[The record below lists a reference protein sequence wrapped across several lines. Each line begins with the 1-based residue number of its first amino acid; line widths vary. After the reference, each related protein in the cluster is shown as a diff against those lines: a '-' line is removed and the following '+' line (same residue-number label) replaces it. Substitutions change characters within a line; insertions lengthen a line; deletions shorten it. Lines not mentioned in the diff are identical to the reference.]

1 MRYYSLLI
9 VLLLSACYSSKKA
22 EKQVGKALLYYPEV
36 VAKIAR
42 NAFPCKS
49 GKIDT
54 ITKEKMLMVD
64 CPESDSIIV
73 YVNDFGYKTIHDTI
87 RIKKT
92 VKVPVK
98 VQDIMMYTYIEDSA
112 KIKIL
117 QDQIYRL
124 TNNENILTYRLT
136 HKNRVIKWL
145 IIISISL
152 SLPILFKLIVKK
164 LS

>member
-9 VLLLSACYSSKKA
+9 LLLLSACYGSKKA
-22 EKQVGKALLYYPEV
+22 EKQVDKALLYHPEI

-42 NAFPCKS
+42 NAFPCYNVKV
-49 GKIDT
+49 DT
-54 ITKEKMLMVD
+54 ITKEKTLFVD
-64 CPESDSIIV
+64 CPESDSTII
-73 YVNDFGYKTIHDTI
+73 YVNNLSYKHDTI

-98 VQDIMMYTYIEDSA
+98 VQDIMLYTYYEDSA

-117 QDQIYRL
+117 QDQIYKL
-124 TNNENILTYRLT
+124 TTNENILTYKISN
-136 HKNRVIKWL
+136 KNRVIKYL
-145 IIISISL
+145 IIFIVCLSI
-152 SLPILFKLIVKK
+152 PFLFKLIIKK

>member
-1 MRYYSLLI
+1 VRRL
-9 VLLLSACYSSKKA
+9 
-22 EKQVGKALLYYPEV
+22 VGSEMC
-36 VAKIAR
+36 IR
-42 NAFPCKS
+42 
-49 GKIDT
+49 
-54 ITKEKMLMVD
+54 
-64 CPESDSIIV
+64 DS
-73 YVNDFGYKTIHDTI
+73 
-87 RIKKT
+87 
-92 VKVPVK
+92 
-98 VQDIMMYTYIEDSA
+98 TYIEDSA